1 MKAMGMSKAL
11 KEATKRFG
19 QNAACQVTPA
29 GTKLVGKI
37 MLGMLFQVIGSGPT
51 WEAALDNA
59 EFMRSTYK
67 PKPPENNPNLPQGP
81 KFLSLIW
88 IAVALAST
96 GCASVMGNVERRE
109 FHGQQ
114 EICWTPSQK
123 WNGLAAVVASKIES
137 MGVR

>member
-1 MKAMGMSKAL
+1 MK
-11 KEATKRFG
+11 
-19 QNAACQVTPA
+19 
-29 GTKLVGKI
+29 TKL
-37 MLGMLFQVIGSGPT
+37 
-51 WEAALDNA
+51 
-59 EFMRSTYK
+59 
-67 PKPPENNPNLPQGP
+67 
-81 KFLSLIW
+81 LSLIW
-88 IAVALAST
+88 IAVALGST